1 MHHDRIVTRFCLA
14 SPWRKL
20 AVVILAGLVLGSFGY
35 SVSAYP
41 QLRSWIVSR
50 PVLDGPSGMFN
61 ARSGIVGSVAY
72 DRGAVSC
79 SIPFHDPQGSVL
91 VQGPD
96 GDVNQVSVKW
106 TLAQCDLKTGVFR
119 IFVQPGTYHVSFTGY
134 PLTLPSN
141 AEIGGTNLP
150 LTVYVD
156 PHRLTQVR
164 IGINWGI

>member
-1 MHHDRIVTRFCLA
+1 MQYDRIVTRFCLA

-50 PVLDGPSGMFN
+50 PV
-61 ARSGIVGSVAY
+61 
-72 DRGAVSC
+72 
-79 SIPFHDPQGSVL
+79 
-91 VQGPD
+91 PD

-134 PLTLPSN
+134 PLTLPPN
-141 AEIGGTNLP
+141 GEIGGTNLP
-150 LTVYVD
+150 LTVNVE
-156 PHRLTQVR
+156 PHRLTQVE
-164 IGINWGI
+164 IGINFGI